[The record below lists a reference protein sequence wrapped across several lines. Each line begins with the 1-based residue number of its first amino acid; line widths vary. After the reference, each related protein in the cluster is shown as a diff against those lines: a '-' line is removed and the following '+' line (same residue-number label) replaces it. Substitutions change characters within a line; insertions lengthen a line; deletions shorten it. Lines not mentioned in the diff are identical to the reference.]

1 MGWDGR
7 KRTIAEAVE
16 ELNKNFR
23 DGVVLLESSLEV
35 ETGYSV
41 LWQLLVDVD
50 TEEDCGLVILCNL
63 LESRPGGWVYTKTID
78 SDCGP
83 LYYSVPQGWLDRKVY
98 GREGSYHAGWRL
110 KALTYGGRQVA

>member
-7 KRTIAEAVE
+7 KRTLEKAIE
-16 ELNKNFR
+16 ELSTDFR
-23 DGVVLLESSLEV
+23 PGVKLLESSLEV

-50 TEEDCGLVILCNL
+50 TEEDAGLVILCNL
-63 LESRPGGWVYTKTID
+63 LESRPDGWVYTKTID

-83 LYYSVPQGWLDRKVY
+83 CYYSVPQGWLDRKVY
-98 GREGSYHAGWRL
+98 GREGSYHANWRL
-110 KALTYGGRQVA
+110 KAMSWAGRQAA